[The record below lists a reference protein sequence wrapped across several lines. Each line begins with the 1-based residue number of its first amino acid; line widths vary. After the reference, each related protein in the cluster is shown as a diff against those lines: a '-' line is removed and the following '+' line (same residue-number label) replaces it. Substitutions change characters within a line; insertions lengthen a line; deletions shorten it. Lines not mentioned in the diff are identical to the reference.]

1 MKKKTFLAVGLALL
15 LLATILTGCTVG
27 AAAQG
32 QLPSTI
38 DVNMNSQ
45 QTGIWVSGQG
55 KVTVTPDVA
64 ILNLGISAQAASVA
78 QAQSQA
84 AGAMDKVMTAL
95 TNNGVAKKDIQAQSF
110 SIQQVTRYDKNKE
123 QEVIIGYRVTN
134 MVTAKIR
141 ALDKAGSIIDAVAA
155 SGGDLTRINGI
166 SFSID
171 DPKTYQDEARQKAM
185 NDAKAKA
192 EQIASLA
199 GVNLGKP
206 TYISESFYSPTP
218 SPVYRADSGAPA
230 PTTPISPGQMD
241 ITLTVQ
247 VTYAIQ

>member
-15 LLATILTGCTVG
+15 LLAAILTGCTVG

-32 QLPSTI
+32 QLPATI

-55 KVTVTPDVA
+55 KVAVTPDVA

-95 TNNGVAKKDIQAQSF
+95 TNNGVAKKDIQTQSF

-123 QEVIIGYRVTN
+123 QEVVVVYRVTN

-155 SGGDLTRINGI
+155 AGGDLTRINGI

-171 DPKTYQDEARQKAM
+171 DPKAYQDEARQKAM

-206 TYISESFYSPTP
+206 TYISESFYSPIPT
-218 SPVYRADSGAPA
+218 PVYRADSGAPV